1 MNINSL
7 PIEKTGMS
15 MRSTNALHR
24 AGIHTVGDM
33 LKHDEETLRSFHN
46 IGTRTIA
53 EILEKIE
60 YYKQLS
66 TTFKFEE
73 AIKAAEG
80 VDISENKAII
90 AQDFS
95 FDGVNNTALEPISE
109 KSCNQLLLGEYGR
122 TITNINDLPIEKAE
136 MSTRST
142 NALCRAGIHTV
153 GDMLRH
159 NWETLQSIHNLGE
172 KSIVEILDKIEYY
185 KQLKTMNKSAEIIK
199 AADKA
204 DAFDDREII
213 AEYLSGNGVSIDA
226 LEMLPAKAY
235 NHLFMNGYDKL
246 EDVIFLTANELM
258 LIRGM
263 DVASADEIY
272 KACKRFI
279 RTMREDIGKFAG
291 IKAEEQRKAQLSVS
305 ELLADMSY
313 RKDVLAYVRIND
325 VAVEDMGLSNRS
337 VNQLLANG
345 YKCMSDIIVLSHNE
359 LNDIAHL
366 GSKSAN
372 EIKAKIKQYISTHEK
387 MIRLYV
393 NGDKNATL
401 SESALR
407 EIIITIFDGI
417 GFDGLSVNELIS
429 KMAFPV
435 EVSQEMVKKILGELV
450 ANGKL
455 EYVDFRCYRVYERF
469 LDYALNCGGI
479 DDREK
484 DIIRRRFEGQ
494 TFDEIGNTF
503 GITRERVRQ
512 ILAKSANKIRKEYIS
527 ETQLTLFDEDYYR
540 YLYENY
546 AFDCKECSEWFGVEP
561 YVWTYLDL
569 IGAKQGNKSLEEA
582 VKDSANLD
590 AGMRLRIKNYINK
603 DRIYIDGEWVKKQ
616 RVDLEPIIAKKFCTD
631 DVTFSEFS
639 RLFNSFLEREGIPF
653 DENLYYTE
661 DVTRTRKNKLSN
673 CRFILWKRGE
683 KIRYYDVDGKDYEE
697 LLDTLDLGSY
707 KNVELST
714 LKFFENYSE
723 LMEKYDIRDCYEL
736 HNLLRKITQG
746 DTACSDMEFSKMP
759 NIRFGT
765 PDRDGDMYSIMVENA
780 PISMNE
786 LCKLIHK
793 EYGYDLQMIPNYL
806 AHLGHYYHNGMFR
819 IDHKQ
824 MDDERR
830 AILGEALT
838 EDFYFFDEIREIY
851 AGLFPDADLGEINSF
866 NLKKMGFVVN
876 SKYVIQHH
884 SSAEDYFS
892 DLLNREDI
900 FDVLPFRERYSKLQ
914 VYYQIFVEMKKNLDI
929 IEIVPDRFMNFRRL
943 ARAGITKEMLTGF
956 CAEVYDFAKDKS
968 FFTIQSLKKDGFDSE
983 LFEYGFEEYFYA
995 SLLIS
1000 DDRFSYQKLFS
1011 TIVFYKGKIT
1021 LMLKDFVSDII
1032 KRERKIDFYE
1042 LDTLLREYYG
1052 CANIDKHDIVFKT
1065 RDAGIFYDSE
1075 LQKFY
1080 SNQEEYYRE
1089 IDEI

>member
-1 MNINSL
+1 MDINSL
-7 PIEKTGMS
+7 PIESAEMS
-15 MRSTNALHR
+15 VRSTNALHR
-24 AGIHTVGDM
+24 A
-33 LKHDEETLRSFHN
+33 E
-46 IGTRTIA
+46 
-53 EILEKIE
+53 
-60 YYKQLS
+60 
-66 TTFKFEE
+66 
-73 AIKAAEG
+73 
-80 VDISENKAII
+80 
-90 AQDFS
+90 
-95 FDGVNNTALEPISE
+95 
-109 KSCNQLLLGEYGR
+109 
-122 TITNINDLPIEKAE
+122 
-136 MSTRST
+136 
-142 NALCRAGIHTV
+142 IHTV

-159 NWETLQSIHNLGE
+159 NEETLQSIHNLGK
-172 KSIVEILDKIEYY
+172 KSIAEILDRIEYY
-185 KQLKTMNKSAEIIK
+185 KQLSAMNESAETIK

-204 DAFDDREII
+204 DAFDNREMI

-226 LEMLPAKAY
+226 LELLPAKAY
-235 NHLFMNGYDKL
+235 NHLLMNGYDKL

-263 DVASADEIY
+263 DVISADEIY
-272 KACKRFI
+272 KACERFI
-279 RTMREDIGKFAG
+279 RTMWGDICGFAG
-291 IKAEEQRKAQLSVS
+291 KKAEEQRKAQLSVS
-305 ELLADMSY
+305 ELLADISY
-313 RKDVLAYVRIND
+313 QKDVLAYVHIND

-337 VNQLLANG
+337 VNQLRANG
-345 YKCMSDIIVLSHNE
+345 YKCMSDIIVLSKNE
-359 LNDIAHL
+359 LNNIPHL
-366 GSKSAN
+366 GTNSVN
-372 EIKAKIKQYISTHEK
+372 EIYARIKRYITMHEER
-387 MIRLYV
+387 IRLYV
-393 NGDKNATL
+393 NGDKDAAL

-450 ANGKL
+450 AEGKL

-469 LDYALNCGGI
+469 LDYAQNCVL
-479 DDREK
+479 DDRTK

-512 ILAKSANKIRKEYIS
+512 ILAKSANKICKAYIS

-569 IGAKQGNKSLEEA
+569 FGAKQGNKSLEDA

-603 DRIYIDGEWVKKQ
+603 DRIYIDGKWVKK
-616 RVDLEPIIAKKFCTD
+616 RRGELEPIIAKKFCTD
-631 DVTFSEFS
+631 DVTISEFS
-639 RLFNSFLEREGIPF
+639 RLFNSFLEQEGVPF

-661 DVTRTRKNKLSN
+661 EIIHYRKNRLAD

-683 KIRYYDVDGKDYEE
+683 KIRYYDIDGKDYEE

-714 LKFFENYSE
+714 LKFFENYPE

-746 DTACSDMEFSKMP
+746 DAAYSDVSFSMMP

-765 PDRDGDMYSIMVENA
+765 TDRDGDMYSIMAENA
-780 PISMNE
+780 PISSSE

-819 IDHKQ
+819 MDHKQ
-824 MDDERR
+824 MNAERR
-830 AILGEALT
+830 TMLSAALT

-866 NLKKMGFVVN
+866 NLKKMGFAVN

-884 SSAEDYFS
+884 SSAEDYFA

-956 CAEVYDFAKDKS
+956 CTEVYDFAKDKS
-968 FFTIQSLKKDGFDSE
+968 FFTIQSLKKEGFDSE
-983 LFEYGFEEYFYA
+983 LFEYGFEDYFYA
-995 SLLIS
+995 SLLIT
-1000 DDRFSYQKLFS
+1000 DDRFSYQKMLS
-1011 TIVFYKGKIT
+1011 TVIFYKGKIT

-1032 KRERKIDFYE
+1032 KRERKIDYYE

-1052 CANIDKHDIVFKT
+1052 CANVDKHDIVFKT